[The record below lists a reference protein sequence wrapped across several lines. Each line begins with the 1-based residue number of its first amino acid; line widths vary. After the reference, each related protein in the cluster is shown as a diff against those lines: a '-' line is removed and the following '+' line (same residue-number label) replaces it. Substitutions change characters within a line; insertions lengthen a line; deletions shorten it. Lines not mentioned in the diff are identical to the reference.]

1 MSKRIGLE
9 ALWIVWELKFRRM
22 LGWL

>member
-9 ALWIVWELKFRRM
+9 ALWIVWWLKLAHW
-22 LGWL
+22 LGRL